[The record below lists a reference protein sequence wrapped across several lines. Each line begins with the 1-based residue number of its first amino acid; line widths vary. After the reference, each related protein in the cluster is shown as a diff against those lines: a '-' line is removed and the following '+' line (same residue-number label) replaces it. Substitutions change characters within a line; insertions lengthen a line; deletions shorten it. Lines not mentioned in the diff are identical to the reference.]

1 MSCVDEMSICTCRV
15 VAQSEL
21 SQVLQ
26 HQQMSQPLPL
36 LVLANKQDLADAL
49 PPSELAQSLQLDSI
63 RDRPWQIIATNALTG
78 DGLDAA
84 TDWLADSLVVK

>member
-1 MSCVDEMSICTCRV
+1 MQKHLWSECRV
-15 VAQSEL
+15 VAQNEL

-26 HQQMSQPLPL
+26 HQQMSHPLPL
-36 LVLANKQDLADAL
+36 LVLANKQDLEGAL
-49 PPSELAQSLQLDSI
+49 PPSELAQALQLDSI

-84 TDWLADSLVVK
+84 TDWLAESLTVK

>member
-1 MSCVDEMSICTCRV
+1 MCCRV
-15 VAQSEL
+15 VAKDEL
-21 SQVLQ
+21 DQMLQ

-36 LVLANKQDLADAL
+36 LVLANKQDLEGAR
-49 PPSELAQSLQLDSI
+49 PPSDLAQSLQLDSI

-84 TDWLADSLVVK
+84 TDWLADSLAPK